1 MSTYKE
7 RKGTAVEVKSEVGF
21 FRQEQVVEIPSV
33 IKVKVDDL
41 VNLIFGSGLY
51 TLPWWG
57 VISFADASG
66 KIGFYEID
74 NGKFDAQSLEFS
86 VEFWN
91 EEGEGDSF
99 STKVITLSD
108 LVNAVGQ
115 RQEFANAVATEEVD
129 VYVADAILQSA
140 IYGKVV
146 WG

>member
-1 MSTYKE
+1 MELTTE
-7 RKGTAVEVKSEVGF
+7 NGF
-21 FRQEQVVEIPSV
+21 FRQKQVVAIPSV

-41 VNLIFGSGLY
+41 VNLIFGAGLY

-57 VISFADASG
+57 AISFADKSG
-66 KIGFYEID
+66 GIGFHEIE
-74 NGKFDAQSLEFS
+74 NEKFDAHTLSFS

-91 EEGEGDSF
+91 EDGDGDSF

-108 LVNAVGQ
+108 LVRAIGE
-115 RQEFANAVATEEVD
+115 RHDFANAVGTEEVD
-129 VYVADAILQSA
+129 SCVADSILQTA

>member
-1 MSTYKE
+1 MELATE
-7 RKGTAVEVKSEVGF
+7 AGF
-21 FRQEQVVEIPSV
+21 FQQKQVVTIPSV

-41 VNLIFGSGLY
+41 VNLVFGAGLY

-57 VISFADASG
+57 IISFADASG

-91 EEGEGDSF
+91 EEDKGDSF

-108 LVNAVGQ
+108 LVNAIGQ
-115 RQEFANAVATEEVD
+115 RQEFANAIATEDVD
-129 VYVADAILQSA
+129 VLVADSILQQA
-140 IYGKVV
+140 IYGKEV